1 MGKARVRPES
11 AGIRRSRVG
20 SRPDRSGTATDAR
33 LVEPYGL
40 MGGGGKWYLMAWCRL
55 RDGGR
60 TFRLDR
66 IEAARVTDEQAPER
80 KLDEV
85 AGHIATHLRNTILE
99 P

>member
-1 MGKARVRPES
+1 VLEAVEEAVTRRRVLELDY
-11 AGIRRSRVG
+11 V
-20 SRPDRSGTATDAR
+20 DRSGTATDAR

-66 IEAARVTDEQAPER
+66 IEAARVTDEKAPER

>member
-1 MGKARVRPES
+1 M
-11 AGIRRSRVG
+11 
-20 SRPDRSGTATDAR
+20 
-33 LVEPYGL
+33 EPYGL

-66 IEAARVTDEQAPER
+66 IEAARVMEEKAPER
-80 KLDEV
+80 SLDEV
-85 AGHIATHLRNTILE
+85 AGTIAAHLRNTILE